1 MRNAIKNIL
10 KGVKLKGCFFHFVKA
25 LWSKSKK
32 LGLCRK
38 NKIKN
43 NKIIIFSLKMS
54 TLLKREEQIKLFDD
68 IDTFISNFED
78 NKSYILFMNYF
89 NKNWKNNK
97 FIIFDLIKDNQVRS
111 RTNNIAEGFHRKLNQ
126 LIEIQ
131 NPKCSLVVDVIKN
144 ITINHFKKSVKSLT
158 IVKHENESFPDI
170 RRTCYDYIIRF
181 HKNYLCNLNIKKIW
195 N

>member
-1 MRNAIKNIL
+1 MPI
-10 KGVKLKGCFFHFVKA
+10 
-25 LWSKSKK
+25 
-32 LGLCRK
+32 
-38 NKIKN
+38 
-43 NKIIIFSLKMS
+43 
-54 TLLKREEQIKLFDD
+54 LLKRKDQIQLFDD
-68 IDTFISNFED
+68 IEAFIHNLED
-78 NKSYILFMNYF
+78 NKSYILFIKNF

-97 FIIFDLIKDNQVRS
+97 FIIFDLINDNQIRS
-111 RTNNIAEGFHRKLNQ
+111 KTNNIAEGFHRKLNQ

-131 NPKCSLVVDVIKN
+131 NPKYSLVVDVIKN

-181 HKNYLCNLNIKKIW
+181 HKNYHCNLNIKKIW